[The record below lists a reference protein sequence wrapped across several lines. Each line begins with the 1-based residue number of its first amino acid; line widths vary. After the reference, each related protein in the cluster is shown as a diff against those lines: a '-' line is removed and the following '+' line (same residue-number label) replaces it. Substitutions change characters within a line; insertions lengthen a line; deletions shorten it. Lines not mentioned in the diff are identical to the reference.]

1 MRLLTLFSFLSI
13 LAALGGC
20 SVKPLDPA
28 HAVYA
33 GHWTGTGVMLDIGKD
48 GMINYKKVE
57 TSGNRTHNTSIN
69 APIEEFVADG
79 FNVGVGPIT
88 TTFVVQA
95 PPHQDGDV
103 WKMTVDGVEL
113 TRS

>member
-28 HAVYA
+28 HAEYA
-33 GHWTGTGVMLDIGKD
+33 GHWAGAGTTLDIGKD
-48 GMINYKKVE
+48 AMINYEKVE
-57 TSGNRTHNTSIN
+57 MSGTVTHNTSIN
-69 APIEEFVADG
+69 APIQEFVANG
-79 FNVGVGPIT
+79 FTVGVGPVT

-95 PPHQDGDV
+95 PPHKDGDV